1 MSRRTTPSSDE
12 FRDDLD
18 FDQLT
23 WENELA
29 RERARQQR
37 RRQGGRQ
44 RDLSERLEG
53 HTTPLSVGVGRS
65 PLVTPRAVRDAL
77 QRAMDLSG
85 IPTAPPAGVGVAPN
99 VSSPSSGVPSVTAI
113 RAATQ
118 DLPSPTFSPR
128 QIGVMEQ
135 ILRNEVPE
143 DQIDAL
149 LDSVGLDFNQL
160 TDYIGRRP
168 PSPTLTARQINVMEQ
183 IARGNFP
190 PGQMENLLMSVGLTK
205 DQLNQYI
212 TNRPPTPRTPS
223 PPPAPRGRGRPPP
236 GVEVGDEAGDVAG
249 CHPEGVTETMEAR
262 PVVGVAVV
270 VAAGDVVA
278 VAVGVAAAAAHPLD
292 EHG

>member
-29 RERARQQR
+29 REQARQQR

-44 RDLSERLEG
+44 RGLSERLEE
-53 HTTPLSVGVGRS
+53 HTTPLAVGVGRS
-65 PLVTPRAVRDAL
+65 PLVTPTGVRDAL

-99 VSSPSSGVPSVTAI
+99 VSSPSSGVPSVTTI
-113 RAATQ
+113 RDAAR

-149 LDSVGLDFNQL
+149 LDSVGLDTNRL
-160 TDYIGRRP
+160 ADYM
-168 PSPTLTARQINVMEQ
+168 AE
-183 IARGNFP
+183 
-190 PGQMENLLMSVGLTK
+190 
-205 DQLNQYI
+205 
-212 TNRPPTPRTPS
+212 RPPTPVRSPTPAGLTRDQLRDYVMNRPATPRSPS
-223 PPPAPRGRGRPPP
+223 PPRSRPGTWQGATRWWRGR
-236 GVEVGDEAGDVAG
+236 
-249 CHPEGVTETMEAR
+249 
-262 PVVGVAVV
+262 
-270 VAAGDVVA
+270 
-278 VAVGVAAAAAHPLD
+278 
-292 EHG
+292 